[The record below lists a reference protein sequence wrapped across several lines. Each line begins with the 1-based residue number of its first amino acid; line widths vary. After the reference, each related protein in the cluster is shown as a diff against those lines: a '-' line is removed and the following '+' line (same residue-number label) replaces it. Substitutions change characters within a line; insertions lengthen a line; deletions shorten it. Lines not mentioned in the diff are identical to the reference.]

1 MPKTNSSNATTTSS
15 ETKTQKIIACARK
28 LFADNGFE
36 KTTME
41 EIARAVPV
49 SKATLYA
56 AFPSKEDILLK
67 ICESHCES
75 LRKMM
80 LAVLQSTTSDYLGAL
95 RTMLKRFLGS
105 VYSESS
111 SVRSPEMLIYV
122 SNRVKVRAFPL
133 FADIKHVIR
142 TALQKAIAN
151 GEIAP
156 DRARTLDLDLI
167 TEVIAC
173 AMTPHMPPYQRV
185 LSAPQDGRPDK
196 QIFDSEVAMMLDLLI
211 AGIKGA

>member
-1 MPKTNSSNATTTSS
+1 MTKTNSPDATTNSNA
-15 ETKTQKIIACARK
+15 TKTQKIIVCARK
-28 LFADNGFE
+28 LFLDNGFE

-56 AFPSKEDILLK
+56 AFPSKEDILLS

-75 LRKMM
+75 LQKMM
-80 LAVLQSTTSDYLGAL
+80 LAVLDKTNTDYLGAL
-95 RTMLKRFLGS
+95 RTMLTRFLGS
-105 VYSESS
+105 VYSDSS

-122 SNRVKVRAFPL
+122 SNRVKARAFPL
-133 FADIKHVIR
+133 FVDIKHVIR
-142 TALQKAIAN
+142 TALQKAIVN

>member
-41 EIARAVPV
+41 GIARAVPV

-56 AFPSKEDILLK
+56 AFPSKEDILLN

-80 LAVLQSTTSDYLGAL
+80 LAVLDKTVTDYLVAL
-95 RTMLKRFLGS
+95 RTMIISFLES
-105 VYSESS
+105 IYCESS

-122 SNRVKVRAFPL
+122 SNRVKARAFPL